1 MQAAKSTSPAQYRAA
16 LKSINFEGVTG
27 TISFDSTGA
36 LKSGASTLYQV
47 KNGVW
52 VPVVTKSG
60 V

>member
-1 MQAAKSTSPAQYRAA
+1 MQAAKSTAPSAYRPM
-16 LKSINFEGVTG
+16 LKSISFEGVTG

-52 VPVVTKSG
+52 LPVVTKSG
-60 V
+60 A